1 MKGIKILSLFIGVIA
16 VGLIGY
22 YLTDFILNGNKA
34 AENSI
39 ANQVKQSQSNQS
51 NSVRTN
57 VEGTES
63 PLTKS
68 NSEGAV
74 AIKTTFLPEKSNN
87 NQLVF
92 EVVMNTHSV
101 DLTQYDLS
109 KLASITFD
117 QDSGI
122 PGMFEWEP
130 ENTDSHHMMGN
141 LIWNGDV
148 GENYKNINLN
158 LSNIDN
164 VPARMFTWK
173 NEGILKN

>member
-16 VGLIGY
+16 VGAIGY
-22 YLTDFILNGNKA
+22 YITDFILHGDKA

-74 AIKTTFLPEKSNN
+74 SIKTTLLAEKSSN

-101 DLTQYDLS
+101 DLTQFDLA
-109 KLASITFD
+109 KLASIIFD
-117 QDSGI
+117 QNSNNT
-122 PGMFEWEP
+122 GMFEWEP
-130 ENTDSHHMMGN
+130 DNQDSHHMMGN
-141 LIWNGDV
+141 LIWNGEV
-148 GENYKNINLN
+148 GKNYK
-158 LSNIDN
+158 
-164 VPARMFTWK
+164 
-173 NEGILKN
+173 ILILI